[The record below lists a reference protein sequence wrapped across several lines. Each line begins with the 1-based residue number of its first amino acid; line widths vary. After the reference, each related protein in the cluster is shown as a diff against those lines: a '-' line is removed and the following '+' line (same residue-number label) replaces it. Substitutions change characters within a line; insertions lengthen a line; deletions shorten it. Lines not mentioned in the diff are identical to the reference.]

1 MQTQPVP
8 YEKIVFVCVHHRED
22 GQGPC
27 CEARGGAELHAALKE
42 QVKALGLSAKIRVSR
57 SGCLNRCAKGP
68 NIMVFPD
75 NVWCSHVAEADLEPL
90 VTRLVESLRAEG
102 QLPRNYGG

>member
-27 CEARGGAELHAALKE
+27 CAARGGAELHAALKE

-75 NVWCSHVAEADLEPL
+75 NVWHCGVAPEDLPEI
-90 VTRLVESLRAEG
+90 VRSLTGEK
-102 QLPRNYGG
+102 

>member
-1 MQTQPVP
+1 MQTQPAP

-27 CEARGGAELHAALKE
+27 CAARGGAELHAALKE

-68 NIMVFPD
+68 NLMVFPD
-75 NVWCSHVAEADLEPL
+75 NVWHCGVTPEDLPEIL
-90 VTRLVESLRAEG
+90 RSLTGDGG
-102 QLPRNYGG
+102 QSSQ

>member
-1 MQTQPVP
+1 METHPVP
-8 YEKIVFVCVHHRED
+8 YEKIIFVCVHHRED

-27 CEARGGAELHAALKE
+27 CEARGSAELHAALKE

-68 NIMVFPD
+68 NLMVFPD
-75 NVWCSHVAEADLEPL
+75 NVWHAGVTPEDLPEIL
-90 VTRLVESLRAEG
+90 RSLTGEK
-102 QLPRNYGG
+102 